1 MKIITNYISS
11 FPKNN
16 FKIWNSL
23 VLIMAKLHRNMSEE
37 RKMYPMK
44 CADCGTDSEV
54 PFEPKPDRPVYCKE
68 CLPKHRS
75 GGKRF

>member
-1 MKIITNYISS
+1 M
-11 FPKNN
+11 
-16 FKIWNSL
+16 
-23 VLIMAKLHRNMSEE
+23 VKLQGIMSEE

-75 GGKRF
+75 GGQRF